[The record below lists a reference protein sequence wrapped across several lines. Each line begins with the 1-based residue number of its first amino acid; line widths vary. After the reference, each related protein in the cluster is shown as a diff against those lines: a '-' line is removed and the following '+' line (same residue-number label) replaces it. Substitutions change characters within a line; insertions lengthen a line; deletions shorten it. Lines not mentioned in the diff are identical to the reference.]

1 MSWWVFAIGVV
12 AAILL
17 TAAAYAVA
25 WLCPRHTPDGRS
37 VAEIRQRLREE
48 RIEMEAAVWPV
59 GYPHDAPDRPMG
71 ELEAQR
77 TMQRHRSCR
86 VGECPRKTAAWRTL
100 VEAGRITPDSGR
112 TF

>member
-1 MSWWVFAIGVV
+1 MSWWVFAIGVA

-17 TAAAYAVA
+17 AAAPYAVA

-48 RIEMEAAVWPV
+48 RIEMDAAVWPV

-112 TF
+112 TY